1 MSKQA
6 KIYRQAPLWTPGRPR
21 HTPVYPYPYPSFRC
35 LASPNDRPHVSIA
48 AEAAGRNGKNRL
60 PRLLLRFQVNNK
72 IVASSVPLLS
82 VVGHACNI
90 NDQTSTAVVGHRSHR
105 PAKAAPQAS
114 QTAFDTNFTCY
125 PFFLTIQL
133 VIVSDR

>member
-21 HTPVYPYPYPSFRC
+21 HTPVYPYPYPYPSFRS

-60 PRLLLRFQVNNK
+60 PRLLLRVQVNNK
-72 IVASSVPLLS
+72 TVASSVPLLS
-82 VVGHACNI
+82 VVGHAYNI
-90 NDQTSTAVVGHRSHR
+90 NDQTSTAVVGHRSLLHKR
-105 PAKAAPQAS
+105 VRLRLTLFYVLPFLSDNPARNCIG
-114 QTAFDTNFTCY
+114 T
-125 PFFLTIQL
+125 L
-133 VIVSDR
+133 VPC